1 MIALSSHTRFCVYRP
16 WVPSGGTTCDVGVS
30 GGRGIGFGERIV
42 SGVIREVGCSV
53 LLLASCRSLFAFCFV
68 RNVVD

>member
-16 WVPSGGTTCDVGVS
+16 WVPLGGTTCDVEVS
-30 GGRGIGFGERIV
+30 GVGGGRLWGYIV

-53 LLLASCRSLFAFCFV
+53 LLLASCPSLFAFCFV